1 MINSKLTNKQA
12 EMFWKLAYNLNAGIK
27 KYMDYKKK
35 KKNGVITD
43 KEINDL
49 ENYKINGWNNIVNT
63 ITKN

>member
-27 KYMDYKKK
+27 KYMDYVYEE
-35 KKNGVITD
+35 KNGVITD